1 MRIVNSAIFFVLLVV
16 PAGCARKV
24 NDSAD
29 VQAIKKSLDGYS
41 RAMNAGDADGVAALM
56 TDKTVYANFNLPV
69 AIGRDAIRSIVA
81 GFSSQFKLDFGVTAE
96 DVRVVGDLAVA
107 RGSSILKLTPKTRDL
122 APSSDSGSWIVVFA
136 RQPDG
141 SWKWD
146 SVVLNSN
153 QPLPGST
160 AGGADEQ
167 ALLQIER
174 DWAGA
179 VLRKDASALE
189 SILAEEFVAHDA
201 SGSRNRRQAM
211 DSVRNPSAKLESG
224 DLSDMKVVVLGD
236 TAIVHGL
243 WTKKS
248 TADGRESS
256 SRSQWT
262 DTFVRRDGRWQCA
275 GSYSVPLE

>member
-1 MRIVNSAIFFVLLVV
+1 MRFVGSLILALLLM
-16 PAGCARKV
+16 ATGGCSQKV
-24 NDSAD
+24 NDPAD
-29 VQAIKKSLDGYS
+29 VHAIGKSLDDYAK
-41 RAMNAGDADGVAALM
+41 AMNAGDTDGVAALM
-56 TDKTVYANFNLPV
+56 TDKTVYAHLNVPV
-69 AIGRDAIRSIVA
+69 AVGRDAIRSMVA
-81 GFSSQFKLDFGVTAE
+81 GFNSQFKLDFSMPVE

-107 RGSSILKLTPKTRDL
+107 RGSWTLKLTPITRDL
-122 APSSDSGSWIVVFA
+122 APSSDIGSWIVVFA
-136 RQPDG
+136 RQPEG

-146 SVVLNSN
+146 CVVLNSN

-179 VLRKDASALE
+179 VLRRDAAALE
-189 SILAEEFVAHDA
+189 SILAKEFVAHDA
-201 SGSRNRRQAM
+201 SGSRNRKQAM
-211 DSVRNPSAKLESG
+211 DSVKNPSAKLESG

-248 TADGRESS
+248 TAGGKESS

-262 DTFVRRDGRWQCA
+262 DTFVKRDARWQCA
-275 GSYSVPLE
+275 GSYSAPLE